1 MDDSQLTDETIAAR
15 EAGDDRHLD
24 RIARAEKMNTLDE
37 VPPKYTGGA
46 DGDGDS
52 GDSSNLEA
60 RMERQAELN
69 EQAGAEGTAEALRRL
84 KDAESPE
91 KALQKA
97 QRRAENMGDEYAA
110 EEFSQLLSE

>member
-1 MDDSQLTDETIAAR
+1 MDESQLTDETIAAR

-24 RIARAEKMNTLDE
+24 RLARAEKMGTLSE
-37 VPPKYTGGA
+37 VRPRYTGDA
-46 DGDGDS
+46 EPDSDS
-52 GDSSNLEA
+52 GDSSDLEA

-69 EQAGAEGTAEALRRL
+69 ERAGAEGTAEALRRL

-110 EEFSQLLSE
+110 EEFSQLLRD

>member
-1 MDDSQLTDETIAAR
+1 VDESQLTNETIQAR
-15 EAGDDRHLD
+15 KAGDHRHLD
-24 RIARAEKMNTLDE
+24 RLARAEKMGTLDE
-37 VPPKYTGGA
+37 VRPRYTGDA
-46 DGDGDS
+46 EPDSDS
-52 GDSSNLEA
+52 GDSSDLTA

-69 EQAGAEGTAEALRRL
+69 ERAGAEGTAEALRRL

-97 QRRAENMGDEYAA
+97 RRRAENMGDEYAA

>member
-1 MDDSQLTDETIAAR
+1 MDEAQLTDETIAAR

-24 RIARAEKMNTLDE
+24 RLARAEKMNQLDE
-37 VPPKYTGGA
+37 VPPKYTA
-46 DGDGDS
+46 DGDSDS
-52 GDSSNLEA
+52 GDSSDLTA

-69 EQAGAEGTAEALRRL
+69 ERAGAMGTAEALRRL

-97 QRRAENMGDEYAA
+97 RRRAESMGDEYA
-110 EEFSQLLSE
+110 EEQFSQLLKD